1 MWQIQSRNVA
11 LEPLFEPLFPK
22 VFQYVTGVKNFP
34 EPFSIRKLL
43 EASGMACKWSL
54 PLTSCVNPHVQAA
67 CPLALQPLQL
77 AHLHA
82 QFTRVPAQALRAL
95 GCQWV
100 SSKPKGSSKGS
111 SINYVTRWRGRG
123 GGVRAGVTLRFL
135 GGGIISPFS
144 VS

>member
-11 LEPLFEPLFPK
+11 LEPLFERPPYTPPPPFFPE
-22 VFQYVTGVKNFP
+22 VFQYVTSVKNFP

-54 PLTSCVNPHVQAA
+54 PLTSCLNPHVQAA

-82 QFTRVPAQALRAL
+82 QFTRGRRLR
-95 GCQWV
+95 
-100 SSKPKGSSKGS
+100 
-111 SINYVTRWRGRG
+111 VTFDFG
-123 GGVRAGVTLRFL
+123 
-135 GGGIISPFS
+135 
-144 VS
+144 